1 SILSLY
7 LSAFHFF
14 VVTLQKDMQVTV
26 YSVDGRIVSSQMLS
40 SGRHTVEVPK
50 GIYIVN
56 RTKVAVF

>member
-1 SILSLY
+1 
-7 LSAFHFF
+7 
-14 VVTLQKDMQVTV
+14 
-26 YSVDGRIVSSQMLS
+26 LS